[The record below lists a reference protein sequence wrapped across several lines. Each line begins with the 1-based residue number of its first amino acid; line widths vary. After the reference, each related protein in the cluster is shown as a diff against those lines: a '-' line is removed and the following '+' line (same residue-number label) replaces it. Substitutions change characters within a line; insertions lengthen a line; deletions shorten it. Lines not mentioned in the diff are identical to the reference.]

1 MVSIKTLTLVNDKV
15 IQNTSGN
22 IQSIV
27 IDEVDNIKC
36 IKIIDGM
43 EIIYFPMNAVL
54 SFVPDFI
61 G

>member
-15 IQNTSGN
+15 IQNTNEN

-36 IKIIDGM
+36 VKIIDGM
-43 EIIYFPMNAVL
+43 EIIYFPMSAVL
-54 SFVPDFI
+54 SFIPEFI